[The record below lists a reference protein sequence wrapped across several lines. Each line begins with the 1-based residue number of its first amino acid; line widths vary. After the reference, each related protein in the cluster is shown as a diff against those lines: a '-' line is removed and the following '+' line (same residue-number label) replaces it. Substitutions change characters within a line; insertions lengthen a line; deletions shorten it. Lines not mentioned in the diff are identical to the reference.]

1 MTQQERLDYVDLA
14 LRANNIQLCNSIK
27 IKFLKIMD
35 IIDKEKGK
43 TTLDKIIV
51 NDKL

>member
-1 MTQQERLDYVDLA
+1 MTPRERLDYVDLG
-14 LRANNIQLCNSIK
+14 LRANNIQLCDSIK
-27 IKFLKIMD
+27 IKFIKILD

-51 NDKL
+51 TDEI